1 MGQDTSPSQLGK
13 SEGVTRVSQSNSLP
27 TSELSLESFLR
38 TFNICTFLND
48 SVAPL
53 SLSSLSCSHCQG
65 GAGLSGLEEC
75 WLFVKTPCHSTVY
88 LPWCCALTP
97 RKHNGSP

>member
-1 MGQDTSPSQLGK
+1 MRQDTSPSQLGK

-53 SLSSLSCSHCQG
+53 SLSSLFCTPFFPWG
-65 GAGLSGLEEC
+65 G
-75 WLFVKTPCHSTVY
+75 
-88 LPWCCALTP
+88 LPPVIC
-97 RKHNGSP
+97 R